1 MMMNQHPTRSVR
13 HHRLLLALASIPFL
27 DCILNQLNNAFQLN
41 VGPFSILQLFR
52 GAILLMFIGAC
63 LWILRRDPG
72 GLSRIPL
79 PAVAAFGLLAVVISK
94 ELVLTGSIAMTG
106 AIPYGQMI
114 YWLLLWITV
123 SILCTQIEQAEI
135 LLKGLAVGAVL
146 TAMSVIVGYFYGG
159 LNYYED
165 DSIRSSSGWFDTA
178 KMITGVLVTGGV
190 VILYLGRGKKGLMYP
205 LVSLTCFVA
214 CILTYA
220 RAGTVALGAVLVWL
234 SVWCAIEGRKRR
246 WLSLTR
252 FLGLGLV
259 AALATGMF
267 VPAETLFARW
277 GDIDEGDKAGSGRAS
292 FWKVAVTG
300 YVDAE
305 TSEQIIGRG
314 YSSMSALLFDNYGA
328 DVKHTHNDALDMLL
342 VAGATGGIWLFFLI
356 GHRVA
361 RVAKLSLVT
370 TEGAA
375 SAAILLTYL
384 CHAQFTG
391 QLWGTDSMTYYMV
404 SLESLYVLG
413 RLQREGKPRV
423 HKYTSAIEAATVAY

>member
-1 MMMNQHPTRSVR
+1 MK
-13 HHRLLLALASIPFL
+13 RLPAGAMRYRKILLALASIPLL

-52 GAILLMFIGAC
+52 GAIMVLFIVLC
-63 LWILRRDPG
+63 PWLLRRDPG
-72 GLSRIPL
+72 GLSRVPL
-79 PAVAAFGLLAVVISK
+79 PAVAALVLLAVVISK
-94 ELVLTGSIAMTG
+94 ELVQTGTIAMTG

-123 SILCTQIEQAEI
+123 SLLCTQVEQAEL
-135 LLKGLAVGAVL
+135 LLKGLAVGTVL
-146 TAMSVIVGYFYGG
+146 TALSVLVGYVHGG

-190 VILYLGRGKKGLMYP
+190 VILYLGRKKKGLTYP
-205 LVSLTCFVA
+205 LVTLTCFAA
-214 CILTYA
+214 CVLTYA
-220 RAGTVALGAVLVWL
+220 RAGTVALGVVVLWL
-234 SVWCAIEGRKRR
+234 LIWYAIEGRKQG
-246 WLSLTR
+246 WFSLSR
-252 FLGLGLV
+252 FIGLGLI
-259 AALATGMF
+259 AALATAMF

-300 YVDAE
+300 YVDGK

-328 DVKHTHNDALDMLL
+328 DVKHTHNDGLDMLL
-342 VAGATGGIWLFFLI
+342 VAGATGGIWLLFLI
-356 GHRVA
+356 GDRVV
-361 RVAKLSLVT
+361 RVSRLSLAT
-370 TEGAA
+370 PEGAA

-404 SLESLYVLG
+404 SLESLYVIG
-413 RLQREGKPRV
+413 RL
-423 HKYTSAIEAATVAY
+423 HKAKVSLVYRSGSAIGAAIAA

>member
-1 MMMNQHPTRSVR
+1 MMKKHPTKRVQ
-13 HHRLLLALASIPFL
+13 HREILLALASLPLL

-41 VGPFSILQLFR
+41 VGPLSILQLFR
-52 GAILLMFIGAC
+52 GAIMLVFVISCSWLVS
-63 LWILRRDPG
+63 RDPRR
-72 GLSRIPL
+72 LSRIPL
-79 PAVAAFGLLAVVISK
+79 PAVAALGLLAVVISK
-94 ELVLTGSIAMTG
+94 ELVLTGTIAMTG

-123 SILCTQIEQAEI
+123 SILCTQVEQAEF
-135 LLKGLAVGAVL
+135 LLKGLAVGTVL

-190 VILYLGRGKKGLMYP
+190 VILYLGRRKKGLIYP
-205 LVSLTCFVA
+205 LVSLSCFVA

-220 RAGTVALGAVLVWL
+220 RAGTVALGVVIVWL
-234 SVWCAIEGRKRR
+234 FAWCVVEGRKQKWR
-246 WLSLTR
+246 SLPG
-252 FLGLGLV
+252 FMGLGLV
-259 AALATGMF
+259 AVLATAMF
-267 VPAETLFARW
+267 VPAQTLFARW

-342 VAGATGGIWLFFLI
+342 VAGGAGGIWLLFLI
-356 GHRVA
+356 GDRVV
-361 RVAKLSLVT
+361 RVAKLSLAT
-370 TEGAA
+370 AEGAA
-375 SAAILLTYL
+375 STAILLTYL

-404 SLESLYVLG
+404 SLESLYVIG
-413 RLQREGKPRV
+413 RLQKSGESRAY
-423 HKYTSAIEAATVAY
+423 KYDGTLEAAVVA